1 MPALPIGDIG
11 PCEIVWNYGES
22 AALYLGKYLGQ
33 VKLGMETNAQDVL
46 EEQNGDAAVNAVFTG
61 SIMSL
66 EIPLTRSTLAQ
77 LQVALNTDAPVTSGD
92 HQYLKLKNQVGCDL
106 YALAKA
112 IVIKPICDGVVS
124 IDPAEWIHLY
134 KCHPIPG
141 MDLSFDKAT
150 QRIFPT
156 KFKVFVSQES
166 GFEGDFGTLGM
177 ESGSTEY
184 GY

>member
-33 VKLGMETNAQDVL
+33 VKLTMETNTQDVL

-61 SIMSL
+61 SIMKL
-66 EIPLTRSTLAQ
+66 DVPLTRSTLAQ
-77 LQVALNTDAPVTSGD
+77 LKVALNTDDPTDSGD
-92 HQYLKLKNQVGCDL
+92 HEYLKLKNQVGCGMYDL
-106 YALAKA
+106 ACA

-124 IDPAEWIHLY
+124 VDPAEWIELY
-134 KCHPIPG
+134 KCFPVPG
-141 MDLSFDKAT
+141 MDLTFDKAT

-156 KFKVFVSQES
+156 TFKVFVSQES
-166 GFEGDFGTLGM
+166 GFEGLFGTLGM